1 MNRAPFLTALV
12 GALIAS
18 ALAVSA
24 SAQEP
29 PAGAA
34 DPVPTTSAPA
44 PTAPA
49 PTTPAPTAPAPTTP
63 GPALPPGPVTP
74 RPPSPPIV
82 TTPLSPNELE
92 VLGDVEKEWDR
103 YVQSGETHHQR
114 MRQVLVREYDARTK
128 ELERRYAER
137 VASTEAELDK
147 RHKDTIALL
156 ERFVA
161 KHPNDPAHT
170 PDQMFRLADLYL
182 DVADAELEARL
193 AAQEASG
200 GVPAAD
206 EPDMVA
212 DYSRSLALWED
223 ILKRFPNY
231 RQLPSTLYLLAYYG
245 KTKDERRSLLLF
257 LALACSNKYKF
268 TDAPPAIPTRAEAIA
283 RSALPELRDPYAD
296 CQAWPGAEVEL
307 VRHAW
312 VRGIADH
319 HFSITGELDESIASY
334 LKVANGGNESSLY
347 AESLYKLAWS
357 YYRRDYLPDSIR
369 RFDESVKL
377 YDSVVAAGGQPA
389 LELRDESIQYI
400 AVAFTDPW
408 KGETETDPVKAFA
421 RARDYYKGRETESHV
436 RDVWVA
442 MGNAFQEI
450 QAWDQSIDSYRIAI
464 GPPWELNPGNPVVH
478 QEIVNVFEL
487 KGDKFAADNA
497 ATELAIRYAPGS
509 PWYVANEKD
518 REAMENQRRIAERAL
533 YAATRNTHTAA
544 TQARKEYE
552 AASKKDPAAKEEYLA
567 LYSKAVEL
575 YRTFIQQY
583 PESDYVY
590 EFTYLQ
596 GEALYFSERY
606 LEAVEQYRWVRDHR
620 DLSEQYFLEA
630 AQSVLQSYEAE
641 AARRVAAGELAAL
654 KVPTGDELRAMPQPL
669 TPQPIP
675 ALYLQLQNE
684 WDNYQTMV
692 PDPRT
697 APLQGINAALVSLA
711 YLHIDDAIARF
722 EKVMAKFCGNPEAV
736 KAKDGL
742 LSVYD
747 ATGQLE
753 KFEETNKK
761 FIATKCG
768 DATSIELA
776 KSQNRSIDFRRAREL
791 FAAKQYIP
799 AAEAFYKYYKTAPLT
814 DPDLP
819 VALYNSAVNYKLG
832 DRPKTAIAMF
842 REFTQS
848 KEKAFRESP
857 YYLDAKR
864 LTAMSY
870 QSSFDYDNAIANYLE
885 LYDLAK
891 KAKKLGIKAPE
902 PLPGEPA
909 LTLEQI
915 GLNALY
921 NAAFAAEL
929 NRDFKRA
936 IDLYTKYEKEETNR
950 ASQDNALWSI
960 ANMYKSAGDV
970 DALVR
975 TNAAWR
981 KKYGK
986 DNPDRVVESH
996 YNEAAAWKR
1005 KGKTT
1010 SANAAGQATIAA
1022 WKAAGAA
1029 RGSRGAKL
1037 AGEWELAFAESY
1049 YESTF
1054 VPYAI
1059 KKAARTLPELEA
1071 QRKAAQDLTLKTQ
1084 DKYLALDAYGVAEYS
1099 MAAKVRFGDTLYQF
1113 AGKLSDAPLPV
1124 PVAKNPDAV
1133 AAFEETR
1140 DRNLQKYLNEAKAQW
1155 AEVVDLAKKGGISNR
1170 WSQQALENLGREFPA
1185 EFSVL
1190 RQEIVEGTEAP

>member
-1 MNRAPFLTALV
+1 M
-12 GALIAS
+12 
-18 ALAVSA
+18 
-24 SAQEP
+24 P
-29 PAGAA
+29 PVL
-34 DPVPTTSAPA
+34 PVVAM
-44 PTAPA
+44 
-49 PTTPAPTAPAPTTP
+49 
-63 GPALPPGPVTP
+63 
-74 RPPSPPIV
+74 
-82 TTPLSPNELE
+82 PLSPAEMD
-92 VLGDVEKEWDR
+92 VLRDIEGEWTR
-103 YVQSGETHHQR
+103 YVDSGEAHHKR
-114 MRQVLVREYDARTK
+114 MRQVLLREYDSRTK

-137 VASTEAELDK
+137 ISRTEADLTK

-156 ERFVA
+156 EKFIA
-161 KHPNDPAHT
+161 KHPNDPVLT

-193 AAQEASG
+193 AAQDASG
-200 GVPAAD
+200 APPDAD
-206 EPDMVA
+206 APDMIA

-223 ILKRFPNY
+223 ILKRFPSY

-268 TDAPPAIPTRAEAIA
+268 TDPPPAVPSRQEAIA
-283 RSALPELRDPYAD
+283 RSALPTLRDPYAD
-296 CQAWPGAEVEL
+296 CQPWPNADVEL

-312 VRGIADH
+312 IRGIADH

-369 RFDESVKL
+369 RFDESIKL
-377 YDSVVAAGGQPA
+377 YDSVIASGGQPA
-389 LELRDESIQYI
+389 LELRDESVQYI

-408 KGETETDPVKAFA
+408 QGETETDPVKSFA
-421 RARDYYKGRETESHV
+421 RARDYYKGRESEPHV

-450 QAWDQSIDSYRIAI
+450 QSWDQAVDSYRLAI

-478 QEIVNVFEL
+478 QQIVNVFEL
-487 KGDKFAADNA
+487 KGDKFAADGA
-497 ATELAIRYAPGS
+497 AAELAIRYAPGS
-509 PWYVANEKD
+509 AWYVANEKD

-544 TQARKEYE
+544 TESRKEYE
-552 AASKKDPAAKEEYLA
+552 AAAKKDPAAKEEYLA
-567 LYSKAVEL
+567 LYGKAVDL

-641 AARRVAAGELAAL
+641 AARRVAAGELTAL
-654 KVPTGDELRAMPQPL
+654 KVPTGDELRAMSQPL

-675 ALYLQLQNE
+675 AIYLQLQSE

-697 APLQGINAALVSLA
+697 APQQGINAALVSLA
-711 YLHIDDAIARF
+711 YLHVDDAIARF
-722 EKVMAKFCGNPEAV
+722 EKVMSKFCGNPEAV

-742 LSVYD
+742 LSIYD
-747 ATGQLE
+747 ATGQLD
-753 KFEETNKK
+753 KFEETNKR

-776 KSQNRSIDFRRAREL
+776 KSQNRSIDFRRARDL

-799 AAEAFYKYYKTAPLT
+799 AAEAFYKYYKTAPVA

-819 VALYNSAVNYKLG
+819 TALYNAAVNYKLG
-832 DRPKTAIAMF
+832 DRPKTAIALF
-842 REFTQS
+842 KEFTQS
-848 KEKAFRESP
+848 KDKLFRESP

-864 LTAMSY
+864 LTALSY
-870 QSSFDYDNAIANYLE
+870 QSAFDYDNAIANYLE

-891 KAKKLGIKAPE
+891 KAKKLGIKPPE
-902 PLPGEPA
+902 PLPGEPP

-915 GLNALY
+915 SLNALY

-936 IDLYTKYEKEETNR
+936 IDLYTRYEREETSR
-950 ASQDNALWSI
+950 AAQDNALWSV

-975 TNAAWR
+975 TSAAWR

-986 DNPDRVVESH
+986 DNPDRQVESY
-996 YNEAAAWKR
+996 YNEAALWKR

-1010 SANAAGQATIAA
+1010 QANAAGQSTINA
-1022 WKAAGAA
+1022 WKAAGAT

-1037 AGEWELAFAESY
+1037 AGEWELAFAESF
-1049 YESTF
+1049 YEGTF
-1054 VPYAI
+1054 IPYAI

-1071 QRKAAQDLTLKTQ
+1071 QRKGAQDLTLKTQ

-1099 MAAKVRFGDTLYQF
+1099 MAAKVRYGDTLYQF

-1140 DRNLQKYLNEAKAQW
+1140 DKNLQKYLSEAKAQW

-1170 WSQQALENLGREFPA
+1170 WSQQALENLGREFPG

-1190 RQEIVEGTEAP
+1190 SQEIVEGTEAP

>member
-1 MNRAPFLTALV
+1 M
-12 GALIAS
+12 
-18 ALAVSA
+18 
-24 SAQEP
+24 
-29 PAGAA
+29 
-34 DPVPTTSAPA
+34 
-44 PTAPA
+44 
-49 PTTPAPTAPAPTTP
+49 
-63 GPALPPGPVTP
+63 
-74 RPPSPPIV
+74 
-82 TTPLSPNELE
+82 
-92 VLGDVEKEWDR
+92 K
-103 YVQSGETHHQR
+103 
-114 MRQVLVREYDARTK
+114 
-128 ELERRYAER
+128 
-137 VASTEAELDK
+137 ST
-147 RHKDTIALL
+147 
-156 ERFVA
+156 
-161 KHPNDPAHT
+161 
-170 PDQMFRLADLYL
+170 
-182 DVADAELEARL
+182 
-193 AAQEASG
+193 
-200 GVPAAD
+200 
-206 EPDMVA
+206 
-212 DYSRSLALWED
+212 
-223 ILKRFPNY
+223 
-231 RQLPSTLYLLAYYG
+231 
-245 KTKDERRSLLLF
+245 
-257 LALACSNKYKF
+257 
-268 TDAPPAIPTRAEAIA
+268 
-283 RSALPELRDPYAD
+283 
-296 CQAWPGAEVEL
+296 
-307 VRHAW
+307 
-312 VRGIADH
+312 
-319 HFSITGELDESIASY
+319 ASY

-369 RFDESVKL
+369 RFDESIKL
-377 YDSVVAAGGQPA
+377 YDSVIASGGQPA
-389 LELRDESIQYI
+389 LELRDESVQYI

-408 KGETETDPVKAFA
+408 QGETETDPVKSFA
-421 RARDYYKGRETESHV
+421 RARDYYKGRESEPHV

-450 QAWDQSIDSYRIAI
+450 QSWDQAVDSYRLAI

-478 QEIVNVFEL
+478 QQIVNVFEL
-487 KGDKFAADNA
+487 KGDKFAADGA
-497 ATELAIRYAPGS
+497 AAELAIRYAPGS
-509 PWYVANEKD
+509 AWYVANEKD

-544 TQARKEYE
+544 TESRKEYE
-552 AASKKDPAAKEEYLA
+552 AAAKKDPAAKEEYLA
-567 LYSKAVEL
+567 LYGKAVDL

-641 AARRVAAGELAAL
+641 AARRVAAGELTAL
-654 KVPTGDELRAMPQPL
+654 KVPTGDELRAMSQPL

-675 ALYLQLQNE
+675 AIYLQLQSE

-697 APLQGINAALVSLA
+697 APQQGINAALVSLA
-711 YLHIDDAIARF
+711 YLHVDDAIARF
-722 EKVMAKFCGNPEAV
+722 EKVMSKFCGNPEAV

-742 LSVYD
+742 LSIYD
-747 ATGQLE
+747 ATGQLD
-753 KFEETNKK
+753 KFEETNKR

-776 KSQNRSIDFRRAREL
+776 KSQNRSIDFRRARDL

-799 AAEAFYKYYKTAPLT
+799 AAEAFYKYYKTAPVA

-819 VALYNSAVNYKLG
+819 TALYNAAVNYKLG
-832 DRPKTAIAMF
+832 DRPKTAIALF
-842 REFTQS
+842 KEFTQS
-848 KEKAFRESP
+848 KDKLFRESP

-864 LTAMSY
+864 LTALSY
-870 QSSFDYDNAIANYLE
+870 QSAFDYDNAIANYLE

-891 KAKKLGIKAPE
+891 KAKKLGIKPPE
-902 PLPGEPA
+902 PLPGEPP

-915 GLNALY
+915 SLNALY

-936 IDLYTKYEKEETNR
+936 IDLYTRYEREETSR
-950 ASQDNALWSI
+950 AAQDNALWSV

-975 TNAAWR
+975 TSAAWR

-986 DNPDRVVESH
+986 DNPDRQVESY
-996 YNEAAAWKR
+996 YNEAALWKR

-1010 SANAAGQATIAA
+1010 QANAAGQSTINA
-1022 WKAAGAA
+1022 WKAAGAT

-1037 AGEWELAFAESY
+1037 AGEWELAFAESF
-1049 YESTF
+1049 YEGTF
-1054 VPYAI
+1054 IPYAI

-1071 QRKAAQDLTLKTQ
+1071 QRKGAQDLTLKTQ

-1099 MAAKVRFGDTLYQF
+1099 MAAKVRYGDTLYQF

-1140 DRNLQKYLNEAKAQW
+1140 DKNLQKYLSEAKAQW

-1170 WSQQALENLGREFPA
+1170 WSQQALENLGREFPG

-1190 RQEIVEGTEAP
+1190 SQEIVEGTEAP